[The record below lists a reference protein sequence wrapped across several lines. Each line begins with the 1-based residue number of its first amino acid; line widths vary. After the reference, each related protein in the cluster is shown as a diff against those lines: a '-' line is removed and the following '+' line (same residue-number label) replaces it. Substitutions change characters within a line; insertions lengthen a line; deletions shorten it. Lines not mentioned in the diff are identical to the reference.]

1 MQCLDCGGTMIG
13 DGYTE
18 VVHCENAEEE
28 SYAYCA
34 PDEGPVYCEST
45 ILTL

>member
-1 MQCLDCGGTMIG
+1 MTCPYCGGDMIG

-28 SYAYCA
+28 TYCDHEPDA
-34 PDEGPVYCEST
+34 PPVYCTFREP
-45 ILTL
+45 